1 MSLTAPQANALAI
14 KLDVELNAVCHMCL
28 SVVSFALEE
37 GTPDEIAGALRRM
50 TPELWADGLGERVLA
65 SVARLCA
72 AGVPHALEALA
83 ELEARGGRSVV
94 ARAIVRRL
102 AVELS
107 ARMRRA
113 GEAAMN

>member
-1 MSLTAPQANALAI
+1 MPLTAQQANALAI

-65 SVARLCA
+65 SVARSCA
-72 AGVPHALEALA
+72 AGVHHALEALA

-113 GEAAMN
+113 EEAAMN